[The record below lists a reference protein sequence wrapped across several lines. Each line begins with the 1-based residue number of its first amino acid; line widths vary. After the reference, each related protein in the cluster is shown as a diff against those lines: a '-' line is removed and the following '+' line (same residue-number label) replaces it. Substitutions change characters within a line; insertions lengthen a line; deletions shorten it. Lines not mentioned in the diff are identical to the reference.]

1 MPTSRRH
8 GALVAVCAVV
18 LATFVFASIAAWMG
32 HTDDGCAVEFHC
44 FACVWALGATADIT
58 LPPCPPP
65 AIHVVGRVRAA
76 AVIKPMAR
84 PAPDV
89 SSRAPPS
96 V

>member
-1 MPTSRRH
+1 M
-8 GALVAVCAVV
+8 AVCAFV
-18 LATFVFASIAAWMG
+18 LASFVLASVAAWMK

-58 LPPCPPP
+58 QPPCPSPT
-65 AIHVVGRVRAA
+65 IRLVGRVRAPS
-76 AVIKPMAR
+76 VPKTMAR

>member
-8 GALVAVCAVV
+8 GAVVGVCALV
-18 LATFVFASIAAWMG
+18 LACFVFASIAAWMK

-44 FACVWALGATADIT
+44 FACVWTLGATADIT
-58 LPPCPPP
+58 LPPSP
-65 AIHVVGRVRAA
+65 APVMRLIGRVRAA
-76 AVIKPMAR
+76 TAPKPMAR